1 MSTII
6 NEDLF
11 KISQL
16 DYTDS
21 YGKYDINKITGK
33 SSYDNYI
40 TDKKNQQKIQRSA
53 NGNAA
58 DKYKLNSIILQPE
71 SQSIL
76 LSTDNILNFANKK
89 TIIERLKINNTYL
102 IHAIEY
108 KYIDYRKSPDG
119 ITLIP
124 SEQKEILF
132 IDNYCNSHIFRTGIN
147 NEEYTIIPND
157 QLKHF
162 KLPDQMIDIIKT
174 LNGCQI
180 LGFNY
185 NFNNIYT
192 ILDGFCNYIKNYY
205 KVQNKKIEIQTNT
218 TTELS
223 TKLEITNQTVTELSI
238 TLETHNQTINELT
251 TKIDENNNLIKSLQ
265 DTIDNLNNEKNKI
278 QIQSDKYREEI
289 KQYKFNNILYIES
302 TD

>member
-1 MSTII
+1 MSNLI

-33 SSYDNYI
+33 TSYDNYI
-40 TDKKNQQKIQRSA
+40 TDKKNQQKIQRSS

-89 TIIERLKINNTYL
+89 TINERLKMNNSYI

-108 KYIDYRKSPDG
+108 KYIDYRKGADG
-119 ITLIP
+119 TTLVS

-132 IDNYCNSHIFRTGIN
+132 IDNHCNYHIFRTGIN
-147 NEEYTIIPND
+147 NEEYTLIPNN

-185 NFNNIYT
+185 TFNSIYA
-192 ILDGFCNYIKNYY
+192 ILDGFGNYIKNYY
-205 KVQNKKIEIQTNT
+205 NVQNQKIEIHANT
-218 TTELS
+218 TNELS
-223 TKLEITNQTVTELSI
+223 NKLEVTNQTVTELSI

-251 TKIDENNNLIKSLQ
+251 TKIDENNNLIASLQ
-265 DTIDNLNNEKNKI
+265 NTINNLNNEKNQI
-278 QIQSDKYREEI
+278 QDQSDKYREEI
-289 KQYKFNNILYIES
+289 RQYKFNNILYIET